1 MLILIEKDSATK
13 IPKEVASLEEAEAY
27 RAQGFVV
34 HVPDQAAPAPAA
46 ENQGAS
52 DEEEGQGQEGLLKPK
67 RRKKSEG

>member
-27 RAQGFVV
+27 RTRGFVV
-34 HVPDQAAPAPAA
+34 HVPDQAAPVHAA